1 MSNGEPIVVRGAMKP
16 ISTQY
21 APLASVDLIT
31 KEPFKASIERSDI
44 CSVPAA
50 GVIGEAVVAFEIA
63 RAFREKF
70 GGDGL
75 EEIRRNYE
83 GYLTSLRE
91 R

>member
-1 MSNGEPIVVRGAMKP
+1 
-16 ISTQY
+16 
-21 APLASVDLIT
+21 VDLLT
-31 KEPFKASIERSDI
+31 KEPFKASVERSDI

-70 GGDGL
+70 GGDSL
-75 EEIRRNYE
+75 EELRRNYE
-83 GYLTSLRE
+83 GYIKSLHE